1 MENVIAIYIY
11 HDASI
16 CIKIGNN
23 YRIFEVERFTRQRYD
38 TLINSDYEKIYST
51 VFDIIRK
58 DYNIENF
65 DVCLYIHDLV
75 PEQKKYLIKLWKIK
89 EFRNCD
95 HHLAHAMGAFYLS
108 GFNESLI
115 ISYDGGGPNKENFI
129 EYFEVYYANKSKGE
143 LLYCS
148 SIPLDLGAP
157 YGVTAIPISEIHK
170 TQNYEEKFLSFA
182 GKLMGLS
189 AYGKDQTDNLIPLKI
204 FFKEKI
210 GDPILLYEKFKK
222 LKIGVN
228 PLNLNINTLEAGL
241 SYNLAR
247 ASQQIF
253 EEIFIEYTHG
263 ILSKNENIPLCLTGG
278 CALNVLLNERIR
290 LMYPKIPIF
299 IPPNPN
305 DCGLT
310 FGMIVSEFPPNN
322 VPIITY
328 SGYPILDMNEFPNYI
343 EKYKGKKI
351 DNSGIIEII
360 NSGKIVGL
368 MYGNSE
374 CGPRALGNRS
384 IICDPSIS
392 NMKDI
397 LNNKVKHRE
406 WFRPFAPVVQLE
418 KASKYFEF
426 NSYSSPYMSFASKI
440 KKEYIGKFP
449 AINHVDNT
457 ARLQTV
463 TKKQHFLFY
472 DLLTE
477 YRKKFNKDIL
487 LNTSFNIKSKP
498 ILTRISDAIEILNTT
513 KIDYV
518 VIEDYI
524 FQK

>member
-1 MENVIAIYIY
+1 LIIFFVILTVLFLLFRLAPGDPVSRMVDPDMTPE
-11 HDASI
+11 DAAH
-16 CIKIGNN
+16 
-23 YRIFEVERFTRQRYD
+23 
-38 TLINSDYEKIYST
+38 LIAQLGLDQ
-51 VFDIIRK
+51 
-58 DYNIENF
+58 
-65 DVCLYIHDLV
+65 
-75 PEQKKYLIKLWKIK
+75 PLWKQYI
-89 EFRNCD
+89 
-95 HHLAHAMGAFYLS
+95 FYL
-108 GFNESLI
+108 
-115 ISYDGGGPNKENFI
+115 KNF
-129 EYFEVYYANKSKGE
+129 F
-143 LLYCS
+143 
-148 SIPLDLGAP
+148 LGNFGVSFH
-157 YGVTAIPISEIHK
+157 YGVPVVQIIWNRLPNTILLFTTSII
-170 TQNYEEKFLSFA
+170 
-182 GKLMGLS
+182 LS
-189 AYGKDQTDNLIPLKI
+189 ALVGVFLGKI
-204 FFKEKI
+204 
-210 GDPILLYEKFKK
+210 
-222 LKIGVN
+222 
-228 PLNLNINTLEAGL
+228 
-241 SYNLAR
+241 
-247 ASQQIF
+247 ASW
-253 EEIFIEYTHG
+253 H
-263 ILSKNENIPLCLTGG
+263 
-278 CALNVLLNERIR
+278 
-290 LMYPKIPIF
+290 
-299 IPPNPN
+299 
-305 DCGLT
+305 
-310 FGMIVSEFPPNN
+310 
-322 VPIITY
+322 
-328 SGYPILDMNEFPNYI
+328 
-343 EKYKGKKI
+343 KGKKI